1 MVVTIRSRVHRA
13 TVSNTRRIPSERMR
27 VGGQGRAL
35 PVVVHVGIV
44 TSLASREVHRRLLHH
59 AAAIVYAVARG
70 GVGVP
75 DCGVRS
81 TDSSAMAAS
90 SPVVIVDVAIV
101 VIGVLLSAIVVAAVV
116 RHLWDACCDGSSA
129 FGFDGSMK
137 WNEGKGADDGAVY
150 CCTRCAV

>member
-1 MVVTIRSRVHRA
+1 MLVGILPKERGLRRIEIWMVVAVRSRVSA
-13 TVSNTRRIPSERMR
+13 TVSNIARRIPSKRMR
-27 VGGQGRAL
+27 VGGQGGAL

-44 TSLASREVHRRLLHH
+44 TSLASREVHRGLLHH

-90 SPVVIVDVAIV
+90 SPVVIVDVAII
-101 VIGVLLSAIVVAAVV
+101 VIGVLRMLLSAIVVAAVV
-116 RHLWDACCDGSSA
+116 RHL
-129 FGFDGSMK
+129 
-137 WNEGKGADDGAVY
+137 
-150 CCTRCAV
+150 